1 MNFEHVETTI
11 SGATIR
17 MRLANHSDPLK
28 ATEWVELCVP
38 TDRKLSLQN
47 AYGQENPL
55 GDLRSR
61 RLAAIQLAVLRY
73 VRDAI
78 SEETQ
83 RLASLPSS

>member
-1 MNFEHVETTI
+1 MSFEHVETTI
-11 SGATIR
+11 SGTTVR
-17 MRLANHSDPLK
+17 MRLANHAAPMK

-38 TDRKLSLQN
+38 TDRKLSLPN

-55 GDLRSR
+55 GDLHIR

-78 SEETQ
+78 GEETQ
-83 RLASLPSS
+83 RLASLPGS